1 MHSITQNVTIDIF
14 LQSDAHGTLEQM
26 NASDGVVVHALTTEQ
41 QSVVEHPSGAHARVL
56 AVAGS
61 GKTTTMVHRII
72 HLLAH
77 GVTRTAV
84 QVVMFNVLARKQFA
98 AKLDEAGC
106 PTREQPAID
115 TFHSCAYRIIKRAID
130 AGIYAEPKEQWIEDD
145 TEQARILV
153 NRVVKT
159 LEREEVIQPNTVD
172 IEVALAAIGLW
183 KGELIPA
190 QRAHAACSGDVAL
203 VDVYVRFEQEREQRQ
218 AIGFDDFVP
227 IAVKLLQTH
236 ESFRAQCFGHLR
248 HVIVDEYQ
256 DINTGQQTLVELLAG
271 SAADIM
277 VVGDDDQTIYEWRGA
292 RPDFILQYMTGTVL
306 GKPVRDY
313 TLSHSF
319 RFGPLLA
326 QTALNVIANNTIRVA
341 KPLTAHNIHQTTDV
355 FIVREQAEQS
365 TESDQMLC
373 QQLMSLV
380 QRTGEPQHVVVLG
393 RTFSQLQGL
402 EAACLH
408 RKIPYRVL
416 GRRPFFERREVSAL
430 IDYLQ
435 LAEAWH
441 EPVDG
446 DTTNLVLSIIN
457 MPNRFVSA
465 DSIKAALRDAKSQ
478 QRSVAEVFHA
488 LTDPQRSP
496 LTRVARD
503 RIRDLADVLIRINE
517 LWKQTQPVDI
527 ALQVILTGTNYT
539 SHFTNYYGNG
549 SESSDRISCVMQFV
563 DFAKSSG
570 LTVGD
575 FITHF
580 LGLNHT
586 FGYPEEQQILFTTVY
601 RTKGLEYDYVFIP
614 RAQEGYMP
622 VLLSDSLQVWDKTRM
637 SSPPT
642 KNAESIETER
652 RLFYVAMTRA
662 KRALYIGMSAPPP
675 SGDVHHSKPVETSR
689 FVHEMRLE
697 ATNAVMRHLPA
708 ASAGGTLLH
717 MLEALKEY
725 GASDVLLQQLLR
737 YFPNRA
743 GVARMIGNE
752 RIPRWSPIVRA
763 TTTTPVRRKNKPP
776 AVPWWSVVDATLDGD
791 ADSTG

>member
-1 MHSITQNVTIDIF
+1 M
-14 LQSDAHGTLEQM
+14 
-26 NASDGVVVHALTTEQ
+26 HALTAEQ

-61 GKTTTMVHRII
+61 GKTTTMVHRVL
-72 HLLAH
+72 HLLAN

-106 PTREQPAID
+106 ATREQPAID
-115 TFHSCAYRIIKRAID
+115 TFHSCAFRIIKRAID

-159 LEREEVIQPNTVD
+159 LEREGVIQPNIID

-183 KGELIPA
+183 KGELVPA
-190 QRAHAACSGDVAL
+190 DRAHAACSGDGAL
-203 VDVYVRFEQEREQRQ
+203 VDVYLRFEQEREQRQ

-227 IAVKLLQTH
+227 IAVQLLQMHPT
-236 ESFRAQCFGHLR
+236 FRAQSFGHLR

-256 DINTGQQTLVELLAG
+256 DINTGQQTLVELLA
-271 SAADIM
+271 AQHADIM

-292 RPDFILQYMTGTVL
+292 RPDFILRYMTGTVL
-306 GKPVRDY
+306 GKTVLDY

-326 QTALNVIANNTIRVA
+326 QTAMNVIVNNAVRVA
-341 KPLTAHNIHQTTDV
+341 KPLTAHNVHQTTDV
-355 FIVREQAEQS
+355 FVVREQAEQS

-402 EAACLH
+402 EAACLQ

-435 LAEAWH
+435 LAEAWQT
-441 EPVDG
+441 PVYG
-446 DTTNLVLSIIN
+446 DTTSLVLSIVN
-457 MPNRFVSA
+457 MPNRFISA
-465 DSIKAALRDAKSQ
+465 DTIKAALRDGKNQ
-478 QRSVAEVFHA
+478 QRTVAEVFHA
-488 LTDPQRSP
+488 LTDPNRSA

-503 RIRDLADVLIRINE
+503 RLRDLADVLIRLNE
-517 LWKQTQPVDI
+517 LWKQTQPVQV
-527 ALQVILTGTNYT
+527 ALTVILTGTNYT
-539 SHFTNYYGNG
+539 NHFTNYYGNG

-563 DFAKSSG
+563 EYAKSSG

-575 FITHF
+575 FVTHF
-580 LGLNHT
+580 MGLNHT

-637 SSPPT
+637 STPPT
-642 KNAESIETER
+642 KNANSIETER

-662 KRALYIGMSAPPP
+662 RRALYIGVSAPPP

-689 FVHEMRLE
+689 FLLEMRLE
-697 ATNAVMRHLPA
+697 PTIAVMRHLPA
-708 ASAGGTLLH
+708 ASSGGTLLH
-717 MLEALKEY
+717 LLESLKEH

-737 YFPNRA
+737 YFPERP

-752 RIPRWSPIVRA
+752 RIPRWSAITKP
-763 TTTTPVRRKNKPP
+763 TTPAPFRRKSKPP
-776 AVPWWSVVDATLDGD
+776 ALPWWSTVDAPLDNEPQ
-791 ADSTG
+791 SES

>member
-1 MHSITQNVTIDIF
+1 
-14 LQSDAHGTLEQM
+14 
-26 NASDGVVVHALTTEQ
+26 VHALTAEQ

-61 GKTTTMVHRII
+61 GKTTTMVHRVL
-72 HLLAH
+72 HLLAN
-77 GVTRTAV
+77 GMTRTAV

-106 PTREQPAID
+106 ATREQPAID
-115 TFHSCAYRIIKRAID
+115 TFHSCAFRIIKRAID

-159 LEREEVIQPNTVD
+159 LEREGVIQPNTID

-183 KGELIPA
+183 KGELVPA
-190 QRAHAACSGDVAL
+190 DRAHAACSGDGAL
-203 VDVYVRFEQEREQRQ
+203 VDVYLRFEQEREQRQ

-227 IAVKLLQTH
+227 IAVQLLQMHPT
-236 ESFRAQCFGHLR
+236 FRAQSFGHLR

-256 DINTGQQTLVELLAG
+256 DINTGQQTLVELLA
-271 SAADIM
+271 AQHADIM

-292 RPDFILQYMTGTVL
+292 RPDFILRYMTGTVL
-306 GKPVRDY
+306 GKTVLDY

-326 QTALNVIANNTIRVA
+326 QTAMNVIVNNAVRVA
-341 KPLTAHNIHQTTDV
+341 KPLTAHNVHQTTDV
-355 FIVREQAEQS
+355 FVVREQAEQS

-402 EAACLH
+402 EAACLQ

-435 LAEAWH
+435 LAEAWQT
-441 EPVDG
+441 PVDG
-446 DTTNLVLSIIN
+446 ETTSLVLSIVN
-457 MPNRFVSA
+457 MPNRFISA
-465 DSIKAALRDAKSQ
+465 DTIKAALREGKNQ
-478 QRSVAEVFHA
+478 QRTVAEVFHA
-488 LTDPQRSP
+488 LTDPNRSA

-503 RIRDLADVLIRINE
+503 RLRDLADVLIRLNE
-517 LWKQTQPVDI
+517 LWKQTQPVQV
-527 ALQVILTGTNYT
+527 ALNVILTGTNYT
-539 SHFTNYYGNG
+539 NHFTNYYGNG

-563 DFAKSSG
+563 EYAKGSG

-575 FITHF
+575 FVTHF
-580 LGLNHT
+580 MGLNHT

-637 SSPPT
+637 SAPPT
-642 KNAESIETER
+642 KNADSIETER

-662 KRALYIGMSAPPP
+662 RRALYIGVSAPPP

-689 FVHEMRLE
+689 FLLEMRLE
-697 ATNAVMRHLPA
+697 PTIAVMRHLPA
-708 ASAGGTLLH
+708 ASSGGTLLH
-717 MLEALKEY
+717 LLESLKEH

-737 YFPNRA
+737 YFPERP

-752 RIPRWSPIVRA
+752 RIPRWSAITKP
-763 TTTTPVRRKNKPP
+763 TTTAPFRRKSKPP
-776 AVPWWSVVDATLDGD
+776 ALPWWSTVDAALDNEPE
-791 ADSTG
+791 SES

>member
-1 MHSITQNVTIDIF
+1 
-14 LQSDAHGTLEQM
+14 
-26 NASDGVVVHALTTEQ
+26 VHALTAEQ

-61 GKTTTMVHRII
+61 GKTTTMVHRVS
-72 HLLAH
+72 HLLAN

-84 QVVMFNVLARKQFA
+84 QVVMFNVLARKQFT

-106 PTREQPAID
+106 ATREQPAID
-115 TFHSCAYRIIKRAID
+115 TFHSCAFRIIKRAID

-159 LEREEVIQPNTVD
+159 LEREGVIQPNTID

-183 KGELIPA
+183 KGELVPA
-190 QRAHAACSGDVAL
+190 DRVHAACSGDGAL
-203 VDVYVRFEQEREQRQ
+203 VDVYLRFEQEREQRQ

-227 IAVKLLQTH
+227 IAVQLLQMHPT
-236 ESFRAQCFGHLR
+236 FRAQSFGHLR

-256 DINTGQQTLVELLAG
+256 DINTGQQTLVELLA
-271 SAADIM
+271 AQHADIM

-292 RPDFILQYMTGTVL
+292 RPDFILRYMTGIVL
-306 GKPVRDY
+306 GKTVLDY

-326 QTALNVIANNTIRVA
+326 QTAMNVIVNNAVRVS
-341 KPLTAHNIHQTTDV
+341 KPLTAHNVHQTTDV
-355 FIVREQAEQS
+355 FVVREQAEQS

-402 EAACLH
+402 EAACLQ

-435 LAEAWH
+435 LAEAWQT
-441 EPVDG
+441 PVDG
-446 DTTNLVLSIIN
+446 ETTSLVLSIVN
-457 MPNRFVSA
+457 MPNRFISA
-465 DSIKAALRDAKSQ
+465 DTIKAALRDGKNQ
-478 QRSVAEVFHA
+478 QRTVAEVFHA
-488 LTDPQRSP
+488 LTDPNRSA

-503 RIRDLADVLIRINE
+503 RLRDLADVLIRLNE
-517 LWKQTQPVDI
+517 LWKQTQPVQV
-527 ALQVILTGTNYT
+527 ALTVILTGTNYT
-539 SHFTNYYGNG
+539 NHFTNYYGNG

-563 DFAKSSG
+563 EYAKSSG

-575 FITHF
+575 FVTHF
-580 LGLNHT
+580 MGLNHT

-637 SSPPT
+637 SAPPT
-642 KNAESIETER
+642 KNADSIETER

-662 KRALYIGMSAPPP
+662 RRALYIGVSAPPP

-689 FVHEMRLE
+689 FLLEMRLE
-697 ATNAVMRHLPA
+697 PTIAVMRHLPA
-708 ASAGGTLLH
+708 ASSGGTLLH
-717 MLEALKEY
+717 LLESLKEH

-737 YFPNRA
+737 YFPERP

-752 RIPRWSPIVRA
+752 RIPRWSAITKP
-763 TTTTPVRRKNKPP
+763 TTTAPFRRKSKPP
-776 AVPWWSVVDATLDGD
+776 ALPWWSTVDASLDNEPE
-791 ADSTG
+791 SES